1 MRIRR
6 VLVSFAIASA
16 ICTGSAFAQAP
27 NPKAEKQWQQFLT
40 KHPKVQAGLVND
52 SKYLAKHPGMAQW
65 LGEHPSVSAYARQ
78 QGQIGGWD
86 ARNQWHDRNWW
97 VHNDPTWVREN
108 HEEWLEHEAREHDA
122 DEGEWDNRHQW
133 HDRGWW
139 VHNNPAWV
147 HEHHE
152 DWLEHEAREHD
163 ADEGEWDE
171 HHHWHDRGWWKKNH
185 GDWAHHQHP
194 GWDESE
200 EHHDHHHDHGGHH
213 DKD

>member
-16 ICTGSAFAQAP
+16 ICAGSAFAQTP

-40 KHPKVQAGLVND
+40 KHPNAQAGLVND
-52 SKYLAKHPGMAQW
+52 PKYLAKHPGMAQW

-97 VHNDPTWVREN
+97 VHNDPAWVREN
-108 HEEWLEHEAREHDA
+108 HEEWLEQHEAREHD
-122 DEGEWDNRHQW
+122 G
-133 HDRGWW
+133 
-139 VHNNPAWV
+139 
-147 HEHHE
+147 
-152 DWLEHEAREHD
+152 
-163 ADEGEWDE
+163 DEGEWDE

-185 GDWAHHQHP
+185 SEWAHHRHP
-194 GWDESE
+194 GWYESE
-200 EHHDHHHDHGGHH
+200 EQHDHHHDHGDHH